1 MLEPSKRAREI
12 VSTAVMQTSV
22 VLVEGNRLLREGLVA
37 MVGEQEDLLIVGALG
52 NRDETLAHVRGVKP
66 DVVLID
72 LGLRKQDDEWLV
84 EALTGGNPGV
94 KVIVMDMPPGEAD
107 IFALIRAG
115 VSGFILKD
123 ASFDEFLTT
132 IRLVASRTHVLPPP
146 LADTLFSEIA
156 NQEARCAKTL
166 LSSGSAL
173 MKREREIIVL
183 IADGLSNKEI
193 ALRLNVATFTV
204 KSHVHNVLEKLTLR
218 TRLQIASYYIK
229 ESATVTAAAVTD
241 SGKGRFDTSRW
252 SRA

>member
-1 MLEPSKRAREI
+1 
-12 VSTAVMQTSV
+12 
-22 VLVEGNRLLREGLVA
+22 
-37 MVGEQEDLLIVGALG
+37 
-52 NRDETLAHVRGVKP
+52 
-66 DVVLID
+66 
-72 LGLRKQDDEWLV
+72 
-84 EALTGGNPGV
+84 
-94 KVIVMDMPPGEAD
+94 
-107 IFALIRAG
+107 
-115 VSGFILKD
+115 
-123 ASFDEFLTT
+123 
-132 IRLVASRTHVLPPP
+132 
-146 LADTLFSEIA
+146 
-156 NQEARCAKTL
+156 
-166 LSSGSAL
+166 